1 MPKPKLMKSYK
12 MKELPIKQDKINI
25 LQFMYKDKAGFN
37 NNDIEATA
45 KKLQEGVMS
54 RLKENNMGQYDAQM
68 MITNLYDKSIGWQS
82 GKFTDFGDDVNFYDF
97 ANEYEYE
104 GDRIQDTFNRVNIL
118 VKLVSKEG
126 GFDGKM
132 NDCLFYALRD
142 GLNVEMPK
150 RIKEPYLLKRYVKVE
165 RYDLVPVDVIPK
177 LEKKMKV
184 NINVIGD
191 VEIVSDGEHKETI
204 TVKLSNG
211 HYTLHNRHKI
221 DKQLRGGTNY
231 RDKKIVM
238 YEENYAKG
246 KLKYVAYD
254 GNKQYEI
261 DRSVLNEFWMKPLSS
276 KVIYRRRKP
285 DCGTLEE
292 QHQQMVSDALE
303 LAKHSNGKI
312 NLFRQLNEKKAALF
326 LFGKLSNTFA
336 PPEPIDELEARWI
349 RNARSGGLIWA
360 EKCKLEDAYC
370 YDINKMYSFLL
381 KNDRFTVPV
390 GKGVFKTL
398 SQEEVDNALYFAY
411 GIYHCKITNPHNI
424 DTRLFSYSKRTYYT
438 HFDLTT
444 AKALKLSIE
453 MVGGSKNVL
462 LYPKRVNSNHLFA
475 PFVNFMDGVYSK
487 CSENGRKRC
496 KLIMNALW
504 GGLSMTNESQIDLNV
519 CTELDL
525 KDRGVV
531 HVEPYKKSFLVNV
544 QCYTKRFKTDYARI
558 GAFLPAYG
566 RRKMFQLL
574 EQHKHHIKRV
584 HTDGFISKKK
594 LKMDVGSEIGQ
605 WKVEHQGKCSIHSA
619 VRVEWL

>member
-1 MPKPKLMKSYK
+1 MPKLMKSYK
-12 MKELPIKQDKINI
+12 MKELPIKQDSINI
-25 LQFMYKDKAGFN
+25 LQFMYKKKKGFD

-45 KKLQEGVMS
+45 KKLQQGVLAKLAESGM
-54 RLKENNMGQYDAQM
+54 ENYDAQM

-82 GKFTDFGDDVNFYDF
+82 GRFTDFGDDVNFYDF

-118 VKLVSKEG
+118 VKLIKKEG
-126 GFDGKM
+126 GCDGKM

-150 RIKEPYLLKRYVKVE
+150 RIKDPYHLKRYVKVA
-165 RYDLVPVDVIPK
+165 RYDLVPVSVLPM

-184 NINVIGD
+184 RINVIGD
-191 VEIVSDGEHKETI
+191 VEIMSAAKHKETI
-204 TVKLSNG
+204 TVKLSNS

-231 RDKKIVM
+231 RDKTIIM
-238 YEENYAKG
+238 YEEDYVGG

-254 GNKQYEI
+254 GKQQYEI
-261 DRSVLNEFWMKPLSS
+261 DRSILNVFWMKPLSS
-276 KVIYRRRKP
+276 KVIYRRRRP
-285 DCGTLEE
+285 DQGTLEE
-292 QHQQMVSDALE
+292 QHQQMVSDAHE
-303 LAKHSNGKI
+303 LAEHSKGKI

-336 PPEPIDELEARWI
+336 PPEPIGELEARWI
-349 RNARSGGLIWA
+349 RNAKSGGLIWA
-360 EKCKLEDAYC
+360 ERCELEDAYC
-370 YDINKMYSFLL
+370 YDMNKMYSSLL
-381 KNDRFTVPV
+381 KNDRFTVPT
-390 GKGVFKTL
+390 GKGVFSTL
-398 SQEEVDNALYFAY
+398 SQAEVNKAPYFAY
-411 GIYHCKITNPHNI
+411 GIYHCRISNPNNI

-444 AKALKLSIE
+444 AKALGLSIE
-453 MVGGSKNVL
+453 IVGGSNNVL
-462 LYPKRVNSNHLFA
+462 LYPKRVHSHHLFA
-475 PFVNFMDGVYSK
+475 PFVEFMDGVYKK
-487 CSENGRKRC
+487 CSERGRKRC

-504 GGLSMTNESQIDLNV
+504 GGLSMANDARVDLNESR
-519 CTELDL
+519 ELDL
-525 KDRGVV
+525 KDREVV

-566 RRKMFQLL
+566 RRVMFQQL
-574 EQHKHHIKRV
+574 QKHYKNIKRV
-584 HTDGFISKKK
+584 HTDGFISQKK
-594 LKMDVGSEIGQ
+594 LKMDVGTEIGQ

-619 VRVEWL
+619 VRVEWS